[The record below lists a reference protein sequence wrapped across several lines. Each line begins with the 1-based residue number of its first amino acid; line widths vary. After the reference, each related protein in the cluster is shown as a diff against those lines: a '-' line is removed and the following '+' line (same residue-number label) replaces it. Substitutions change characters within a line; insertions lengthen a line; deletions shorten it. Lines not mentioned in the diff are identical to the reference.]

1 MKSLVETEQEHTGPQ
16 DRARQEGGGLHC
28 CRVSTHPAQGRASSH
43 LPGCGARAP
52 CPSPCGEVLWFCRH
66 EGGDVLLPEASP
78 LPSGASCSSDEVP
91 TVSPRPG
98 HRQLAHWSLSGRGLG
113 CLPWGPSW
121 VPVRKGSL
129 SRLSSGTLQNKC
141 PHPAL
146 VCASPGVG
154 GSEGWREVMTLEGG
168 GGEGIWSRD
177 KLLPQRLAVVSW
189 GGWPP
194 GTRGPP
200 PSDQSW

>member
-1 MKSLVETEQEHTGPQ
+1 MGPGRGWASLLPGKHTSSPGQ
-16 DRARQEGGGLHC
+16 
-28 CRVSTHPAQGRASSH
+28 ASSH
-43 LPGCGARAP
+43 LPGCGARAL
-52 CPSPCGEVLWFCRH
+52 CPNPRDEVLWFCRH

-78 LPSGASCSSDEVP
+78 LPSGAPCSSDEVL

-113 CLPWGPSW
+113 CLPLGPSR

-129 SRLSSGTLQNKC
+129 SWPSSRTLRNKC

-154 GSEGWREVMTLEGG
+154 GSEGWREGMTLEGG
-168 GGEGIWSRD
+168 GSEHIWSRD
-177 KLLPQRLAVVSW
+177 KLLPQRLAAVSR
-189 GGWPP
+189 GGWTP
-194 GTRGPP
+194 GQEDPHLQISLGDGDSLLPA
-200 PSDQSW
+200 